1 MTDLS
6 TEELIKKLNTTG
18 AFDTEWLKEQLQ
30 NWNVIEQQKRADFI
44 EHIYQCYQ
52 PGNNCYTG
60 LWERF
65 CITEAGP
72 YCREKFFEI
81 VEAVRLFEEGKL
93 QAEPL
98 V

>member
-6 TEELIKKLNTTG
+6 TAELKQKLNTTG
-18 AFDTEWLKEQLQ
+18 GFDTDWLRNELQ
-30 NWNVIEQQKRADFI
+30 NWNVIEQQKRADFM

-60 LWERF
+60 LWQRF

-72 YCREKFFEI
+72 HCREKFFEMK
-81 VEAVRLFEEGKL
+81 EAVRLYEEGRL

-98 V
+98 G